1 MGSWSEKEKGND
13 KFHEIRGF
21 FFGGGKGLLW
31 AQFQEEVL
39 VIKTIVN
46 LISIRDASKF
56 KNTLKNS
63 SRFWIFN

>member
-1 MGSWSEKEKGND
+1 MTSFMKLEGS
-13 KFHEIRGF
+13 
-21 FFGGGKGLLW
+21 FGGGKGLLW

-46 LISIRDASKF
+46 LISIRDAFKF